1 MQTTG
6 PVTTHLRWLVNQLMT
21 STQSVAVKNKSF
33 FVNDVPA
40 ELYFSADAEW
50 VPAVVSGLLRNMAAY
65 ARDSCIRIS
74 AKCCDGMILVQVRD
88 NNLCNTISVV
98 NSLQQMQGITQK
110 MGGFLGVTSKKKEE
124 TVITFSFPA
133 PALSA

>member
-6 PVTTHLRWLVNQLMT
+6 PATTDLRWLVNQLMPG
-21 STQSVAVKNKSF
+21 SQSVAVKNNSF

-40 ELYFSADAEW
+40 ELYFKADAEW
-50 VPAVVSGLLRNMAAY
+50 VSAVISELLRNMACY
-65 ARDSCIRIS
+65 AQDSCIRIS
-74 AKCCDGMILVQVRD
+74 AQLCEEMIRIQVRD

-98 NSLQQMQGITQK
+98 NSLQQMQGMTQK
-110 MGGFLGVTSKKKEE
+110 MGGFLGITSKKKEE

-133 PALSA
+133 LALSA